1 MKHERIEMPDADVV
15 LFPTFFSAEQSDML
29 LESLARR
36 IVWNQEK
43 INRFGRTI
51 DRPRLTAWYGEEG
64 LAYTYSGITHRAV
77 AWTSDL
83 LEIKNSVES
92 IANTSFNSVL
102 LNRYRDGRDSVSWH
116 SDDERALGTNPVI
129 ASVSLGQT
137 RRFQFKHR
145 QHGQL
150 RESVEL
156 AHGSLLLMQG
166 ATQHHWLHQI
176 PKTKRPVGE
185 RINLTFRIIVP
196 NRSASNE
203 QTLAKPQ
210 RMNEKDEN

>member
-1 MKHERIEMPDADVV
+1 MKKVRIELPDADVV
-15 LFPTFFSAEQSDML
+15 LYPTFFRTEQSDML

-36 IVWNQEK
+36 IVWKQEK

-51 DRPRLTAWYGEEG
+51 DLPRLTAWYGEEG
-64 LAYTYSGITHRAV
+64 LAYSYSGITHRAV

-83 LEIKNSVES
+83 HEIKYPVES
-92 IANTSFNSVL
+92 VANTSFNSVL

-116 SDDERALGTNPVI
+116 SDDERSLGINPVI

-137 RRFQFKHR
+137 RQFQFRHR

-156 AHGSLLLMQG
+156 THGSLLLMQG

-176 PKTKRPVGE
+176 PKTKRPLGE
-185 RINLTFRIIVP
+185 RINLTFRMIVP
-196 NRSASNE
+196 NRPAANE
-203 QTLAKPQ
+203 QTLAKAPRSQ
-210 RMNEKDEN
+210 RKNE

>member
-1 MKHERIEMPDADVV
+1 MKKVRIELPDADVV
-15 LFPTFFSAEQSDML
+15 LYPTFFPTEQSDIL

-36 IVWNQEK
+36 IVWKQEK

-51 DRPRLTAWYGEEG
+51 DLPRLTAWYGEEG
-64 LAYTYSGITHRAV
+64 LAYSYSGITHRAV

-83 LEIKNSVES
+83 HEIKYPVES
-92 IANTSFNSVL
+92 VANTSFNSVL

-116 SDDERALGTNPVI
+116 SDDERALGINPVI

-137 RRFQFKHR
+137 RRFQFRHR

-156 AHGSLLLMQG
+156 THGSLLLMQG

-176 PKTKRPVGE
+176 PKTKRPLGE
-185 RINLTFRIIVP
+185 RINLTFRMIVP
-196 NRSASNE
+196 NRPASNE
-203 QTLAKPQ
+203 SFQKHA
-210 RMNEKDEN
+210 

>member
-1 MKHERIEMPDADVV
+1 MKHERIEMLDADVV

-29 LESLARR
+29 LESLACR

-51 DRPRLTAWYGEEG
+51 DLPRLTAWYGEKG
-64 LAYTYSGITHRAV
+64 LAYSYSGITHQAV

-102 LNRYRDGRDSVSWH
+102 MNRYRDGSDSVSWH
-116 SDDERALGTNPVI
+116 SDDERPLGTNPVI

-185 RINLTFRIIVP
+185 RINLTFRMIVP
-196 NRSASNE
+196 NRPASDE
-203 QTLAKPQ
+203 QTLLP
-210 RMNEKDEN
+210 RRKDRKE

>member
-1 MKHERIEMPDADVV
+1 MKKVRIELPDADVV
-15 LFPTFFSAEQSDML
+15 LYPTFFPTEQSDIL

-43 INRFGRTI
+43 INHFGRTI
-51 DRPRLTAWYGEEG
+51 DLPRLTAWYGEEG
-64 LAYTYSGITHRAV
+64 LAYSYSGITHRAV

-83 LEIKNSVES
+83 HEIKYPVES
-92 IANTSFNSVL
+92 VANTSFNSVL

-116 SDDERALGTNPVI
+116 SDDERSLGINPVI

-137 RRFQFKHR
+137 RRFQFRHR

-156 AHGSLLLMQG
+156 THGSLLLMQG

-176 PKTKRPVGE
+176 PKTKRPLGE
-185 RINLTFRIIVP
+185 RINLTFRKIVP
-196 NRSASNE
+196 NRPAAYE
-203 QTLAKPQ
+203 QTLAKAPRSQ
-210 RMNEKDEN
+210 RKNE